1 MVPEGL
7 TITSGI
13 AVGAVV
19 GAGTDVAEPP
29 LEDGTDVGAMAVGEG
44 APGTAVAAAGAGVA
58 VADDPHANMAASRRA
73 RGPRIIIFGF
83 FNQWFKTE

>member
-29 LEDGTDVGAMAVGEG
+29 LEDGTDVGAMVVGEG
-44 APGTAVAAAGAGVA
+44 APGTAVAAAGMGVA
-58 VADDPHANMAASRRA
+58 VADDPQANMAASRRA
-73 RGPRIIIFGF
+73 KDPRIITFGF
-83 FNQWFKTE
+83 LNRWYKTD